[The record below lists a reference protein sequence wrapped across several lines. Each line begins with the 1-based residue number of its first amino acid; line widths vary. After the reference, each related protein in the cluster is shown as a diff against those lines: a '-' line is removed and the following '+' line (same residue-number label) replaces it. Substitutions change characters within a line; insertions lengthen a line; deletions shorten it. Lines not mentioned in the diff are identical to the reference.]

1 MSESLLMPEIE
12 YRDWEIRNERA
23 CYEPN
28 SEELGNCPN
37 CAEVVVREL
46 LYFGTQAN
54 YYWPCMH
61 CGFTHHGATIPA
73 LD

>member
-1 MSESLLMPEIE
+1 MSESLLMPEIQ
-12 YRDWEIRNERA
+12 YRDWEIENDA
-23 CYEPN
+23 CCDLN
-28 SEELGNCPN
+28 NDDLGNCPN

-46 LYFGTQAN
+46 VYRGAQGH
-54 YYWPCMH
+54 YYWPCPS